1 MSNKQSY
8 MWPPRSTK
16 PCYTTDLQKMISLFC
31 SHLAMSLFIKGYNL
45 KCLASWRSVRWVW
58 VERVSGVG
66 HAF

>member
-1 MSNKQSY
+1 MSNKQTY

-45 KCLASWRSVRWVW
+45 KCLVSWGWV
-58 VERVSGVG
+58 VKLRGVG